1 MNKYRVAELRKKRG
15 WTQEVLA
22 EKANITVRTIQRIEN
37 GTDVSL
43 DTLASISNALLV
55 PVSELFESIEEEAK
69 EVEIMDMSKEQLIQL
84 KYRQTIT
91 VSITL
96 LVIAAILLVMS
107 ILGVEINELASDYN
121 ITLSWLAWVSLLLL
135 LLLLLIG
142 LANYYLGVKLNET
155 LDQKYP
161 LTKGIKLKEKK
172 ERFENF
178 WQFFSIYWWMIF
190 PIFGFITWFISFFN
204 SL

>member
-55 PVSELFESIEEEAK
+55 PVSELFERIDEEAK

-107 ILGVEINELASDYN
+107 ILGVEINELASGYN
-121 ITLSWLAWVSLLLL
+121 TTLSWLAWVS

-172 ERFENF
+172 RTFRKLLA
-178 WQFFSIYWWMIF
+178 I
-190 PIFGFITWFISFFN
+190 FFN
-204 SL
+204 LLVDDFPDFWFYNLVHVFL

>member
-1 MNKYRVAELRKKRG
+1 MYKYRVAELRKKRG

-55 PVSELFESIEEEAK
+55 PVSELFERIEEEAK

-135 LLLLLIG
+135 LG

>member
-1 MNKYRVAELRKKRG
+1 MAELRKKRG

-55 PVSELFESIEEEAK
+55 PVSELFERIDEEAK

-107 ILGVEINELASDYN
+107 ILGVEINELASGYN
-121 ITLSWLAWVSLLLL
+121 TTLSWLAWVRLETGRTESSFVPLLDAR
-135 LLLLLIG
+135 G
-142 LANYYLGVKLNET
+142 LPVSASSVILRMASIRRLGFVV
-155 LDQKYP
+155 
-161 LTKGIKLKEKK
+161 GM
-172 ERFENF
+172 FC
-178 WQFFSIYWWMIF
+178 SIF
-190 PIFGFITWFISFFN
+190 V
-204 SL
+204 

>member
-55 PVSELFESIEEEAK
+55 PVSELFERIEEEAK
-69 EVEIMDMSKEQLIQL
+69 EVKIMDMSKEQLIQL

-96 LVIAAILLVMS
+96 LVIAAILLIMS
-107 ILGVEINELASDYN
+107 ILGVEINELASGYN
-121 ITLSWLAWVSLLLL
+121 ITLSWLAWVS

-172 ERFENF
+172 ESFENF

-204 SL
+204 NL

>member
-107 ILGVEINELASDYN
+107 ILGVEINELASGYST
-121 ITLSWLAWVSLLLL
+121 TLSWLAWVS

-178 WQFFSIYWWMIF
+178 WQFFLIYWWMIF

>member
-84 KYRQTIT
+84 KYRKTIT

-135 LLLLLIG
+135 LG

>member
-55 PVSELFESIEEEAK
+55 PVSELFERIEEEAK
-69 EVEIMDMSKEQLIQL
+69 EVKIMDMSKEQLIQL

-107 ILGVEINELASDYN
+107 ILGVQINELASGYN
-121 ITLSWLAWVSLLLL
+121 ITLSWLAWVS

-172 ERFENF
+172 ERFENL

>member
-55 PVSELFESIEEEAK
+55 PVSELFERIEEEAK

-84 KYRQTIT
+84 KYRRTII

-107 ILGVEINELASDYN
+107 ILGVQINELASGYN
-121 ITLSWLAWVSLLLL
+121 ITLSWLAWVS

-172 ERFENF
+172 ERFENL

>member
-55 PVSELFESIEEEAK
+55 PVSELFERIDEEAK

-91 VSITL
+91 ISITL

-107 ILGVEINELASDYN
+107 ILGVEINELASGYN
-121 ITLSWLAWVSLLLL
+121 ITLSWLAWVS

-172 ERFENF
+172 ERFENL

>member
-1 MNKYRVAELRKKRG
+1 MAELRKKRG

-22 EKANITVRTIQRIEN
+22 EKASITVRTIQRIEN

-55 PVSELFESIEEEAK
+55 PVSELFERIEEEAK

-84 KYRQTIT
+84 KYRRTII

-107 ILGVEINELASDYN
+107 ILGVQINELASGYN
-121 ITLSWLAWVSLLLL
+121 ITLSWLAWVS

-172 ERFENF
+172 ERFENL

>member
-107 ILGVEINELASDYN
+107 ILGV
-121 ITLSWLAWVSLLLL
+121 
-135 LLLLLIG
+135 
-142 LANYYLGVKLNET
+142 
-155 LDQKYP
+155 
-161 LTKGIKLKEKK
+161 
-172 ERFENF
+172 
-178 WQFFSIYWWMIF
+178 
-190 PIFGFITWFISFFN
+190 
-204 SL
+204 

>member
-1 MNKYRVAELRKKRG
+1 MAELRKKRG

-96 LVIAAILLVMS
+96 LVIAAIILVMS
-107 ILGVEINELASDYN
+107 ILGIEINESASGYN
-121 ITLSWLAWVSLLLL
+121 TKLSWLACVS

>member
-121 ITLSWLAWVSLLLL
+121 ITFSWLAWVSLLLL
-135 LLLLLIG
+135 LLLG